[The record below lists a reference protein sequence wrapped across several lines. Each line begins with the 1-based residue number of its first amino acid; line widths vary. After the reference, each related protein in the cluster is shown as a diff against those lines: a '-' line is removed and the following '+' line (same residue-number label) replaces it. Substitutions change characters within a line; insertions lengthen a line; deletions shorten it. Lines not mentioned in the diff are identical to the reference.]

1 MLILLPQK
9 AKSTLKTENE
19 GPDTQGEALVGLVFG
34 YLFIQQSTR
43 TCIHQLCSSEWSE
56 ARCENEFH
64 NKKAPKQ
71 GKQGLLMQPS
81 LS

>member
-56 ARCENEFH
+56 NEFH
-64 NKKAPKQ
+64 NKKPPKQ